1 MRNAIVVSLLVVCV
15 IGISVVWARVAQS
28 HRDRALTQQRLALIT
43 QELAH
48 ARALTDSVA
57 ALADSLRHDVR
68 RQAQRV
74 AQQTAHLQAELHKS
88 RVVLRDSAATVEMLR
103 ARLDATVTR
112 AAYAVTAMDS
122 LQVSVRQL
130 EKRLDVEREAWHIE
144 RVRAREAL
152 ATSEALRTAL
162 ERASQCRV
170 WKLPCP
176 SRTTLGLLL
185 VAVAVL

>member
-144 RVRAREAL
+144 RTEVSAVIQAQAQAVRYYQLRDQRRPQRV
-152 ATSEALRTAL
+152 TSYL
-162 ERASQCRV
+162 
-170 WKLPCP
+170 
-176 SRTTLGLLL
+176 LGVGSALLL
-185 VAVAVL
+185 VLVL